1 MKESYFI
8 GASEVQE
15 IVGCSKSR
23 AYQFIQQ
30 MNKELEAKGLLEL
43 REVMR
48 CAGKATCIPRR
59 I

>member
-8 GASEVQE
+8 GVSEVQE

-30 MNKELEAKGLLEL
+30 MNKELEAKD
-43 REVMR
+43 RKSVV
-48 CAGKATCIPRR
+48 
-59 I
+59 

>member
-8 GASEVQE
+8 GASEVKE

-30 MNKELEAKGLLEL
+30 MNKELEAKGCFV
-43 REVMR
+43 R
-48 CAGKATCIPRR
+48 
-59 I
+59 

>member
-8 GASEVQE
+8 GASEVKE

-30 MNKELEAKGLLEL
+30 MNKELEAKG
-43 REVMR
+43 
-48 CAGKATCIPRR
+48 CIFKMHPARPGGSA
-59 I
+59 